1 VVDAVPGP
9 GSLAGRDQELAA
21 LRGWRAEALAG
32 GGRLVVLTGPP
43 GIGKTR
49 LAEELAGSARRDG
62 QRVLWGRAVEERGAP
77 PLWPWRRILNAA
89 GVDEEDHLVGD
100 GGSDSAR
107 SDDLAAARFRAA
119 AAAADAVT
127 GAARAADLLVVL
139 EDLQW
144 ADHASLFLLRELAA
158 ELPGSRLLV
167 LATCREGA
175 GDPWRAS
182 MADLA
187 RLPGVQTLRLAPLSE
202 TAVAGLLRA
211 AGVTPDPEL
220 ARFVHARS
228 EGNALYVTTLA
239 RVLAAQ
245 PGAAADA
252 DAVARIAAGSA
263 EVGQLVA
270 SLLRDLDD
278 GARALLAAAS
288 VLGAEFDSGLAAAVA
303 GTAAAVAGPSQ
314 DPAGPLSAAQ
324 IRGLVTRQPDRPGSW
339 WFTHALVRDGIYA
352 SLGEDQRI
360 ALHAAAAAALEPLA
374 RHAPERGGEVAAHL
388 LRAAP
393 DQATL
398 RRAAGWAATAAQA
411 ATAALAFEDAVRYLA
426 TALTA
431 AQSAEVA
438 GAERAELLI
447 ELATAE
453 YRAGQ
458 LAASL
463 QHAVAAADTAER
475 DGRLDLVADAALVVR
490 GVGHTPVALTLL
502 GLCDR
507 ALADDRCPAARRA
520 RLLAQ
525 RASALAELGDLDA
538 AAAGSAAAMT
548 AAAAAGDPAA
558 ELDAIRARVAALSA
572 PQHRA
577 ERLRLGTRA
586 VELATPAGQPLAAV
600 LGRVWRIDAAYQL
613 LNLEAVDA
621 EIAQIA
627 QLADSTRL
635 PLARWHL
642 LRQQASRA
650 ALAGQ
655 LAVAR
660 DRSAEAR
667 QLAFRIQDPSGAGLS
682 YVFAVWL
689 AVLRGDAG
697 EIPADFFDVTAAAP
711 PIPIVRAPLARA
723 LFVVGRTDE
732 AQAVYETLRQLPAA
746 GDKDTRTLGALTQ
759 LMDLIIAFRDS
770 EMARATYDLIHA
782 HVNDSGA
789 TGTGL
794 VFLSGS
800 AHWPLGR
807 LAALLDRTEQAL
819 GHFAAAVTIDTR
831 LGARPLVA
839 LVRLDWAGALRT
851 RAARGD
857 YAQARLLAWQA
868 AIEARRL
875 DMPGPAGR
883 AEQLVHD
890 LDQAIKAGDPLTPRE
905 REIAEL
911 VSAGITNRAIA
922 TQLVLSER
930 TVEGHVR
937 NILAKLQLTNRT
949 ELAARTLRS
958 PHP

>member
-1 VVDAVPGP
+1 MVDAAPVP

-77 PLWPWRRILNAA
+77 PLWPWRRILNAV
-89 GVDEEDHLVGD
+89 GVGEEDHLVGD
-100 GGSDSAR
+100 RSSGGVR
-107 SDDLAAARFRAA
+107 SEDLAAARFLAA

-144 ADHASLFLLRELAA
+144 ADHASLFLLREVAA

-167 LATCREGA
+167 LATCRDTA
-175 GDPWRAS
+175 VDPWRTS
-182 MADLA
+182 IADLA
-187 RLPGVQTLRLAPLSE
+187 RLPGVQILRLASLSE
-202 TAVAGLLRA
+202 SAVAGMLRA
-211 AGVTPDPEL
+211 VGVTTDPEL

-228 EGNALYVTTLA
+228 EGNPLYVTTLA

-245 PGAAADA
+245 PGAAADP
-252 DAVARIAAGSA
+252 DAVVRIAAGSA
-263 EVGQLVA
+263 EVSHLVA
-270 SLLRDLDD
+270 SLLRGLDQ
-278 GARALLAAAS
+278 GACALLAAAS
-288 VLGAEFDSGLAAAVA
+288 VLGADFDSGLAAAVA
-303 GTAAAVAGPSQ
+303 GTGQDAGVA
-314 DPAGPLSAAQ
+314 LSAAETC
-324 IRGLVTRQPDRPGSW
+324 GLVTRQPDRPGSW

-352 SLGEDQRI
+352 SLGGDQRI

-374 RHAPERGGEVAAHL
+374 AHAPERGGEIAAHL
-388 LRAAP
+388 LRGAP
-393 DQATL
+393 DPSTL
-398 RRAAGWAATAAQA
+398 LRAAGWAATAAAA
-411 ATAALAFEDAVRYLA
+411 ATSALAFEDAVRYLA

-431 AQSAEVA
+431 AESADVG

-463 QHAVAAADTAER
+463 RHAVAAADTAER
-475 DGRLDLVADAALVVR
+475 DGRLDLVAGAALVVR
-490 GVGHTPVALTLL
+490 GIGHTPVAVTLL

-507 ALADDRCPAARRA
+507 ALADDGCPPALRA

-525 RASALAELGDLDA
+525 RASALAELGDLEA
-538 AAAGSAAAMT
+538 AAAGSAAAM
-548 AAAAAGDPAA
+548 AAAAAVGDPAA

-586 VELATPAGQPLAAV
+586 VELAAPAGQPLAAV

-627 QLADSTRL
+627 QLAESTRL

-655 LAVAR
+655 LDIAR
-660 DRSAEAR
+660 DRSNEAR
-667 QLAFRIQDPSGAGLS
+667 RLAFRIQDPSGAGLS

-689 AVLRGDAG
+689 AVLRGDAR
-697 EIPADFFDVTAAAP
+697 EIPADFFDAAAAAP

-723 LFVVGRTDE
+723 LFAVGRTDE
-732 AQAVYETLRQLPAA
+732 AQAVYETLRHLPAA
-746 GDKDTRTLGALTQ
+746 GDKDIRTLGALTQ

-770 EMARATYDLIHA
+770 EMAQATYDLIHS

-807 LAALLDRTEQAL
+807 LAALVGRTEDAL

-831 LGARPLVA
+831 LGARPLVT
-839 LVRLDWAGALRT
+839 LTRLDWAGSLRT

-857 YAQARLLAWQA
+857 YPQARLLAWQA
-868 AIEARRL
+868 AAEARRL

-883 AEQLVHD
+883 AEQLVND
-890 LDQAIKAGDPLTPRE
+890 LDQAIRSGDPLTPRE
-905 REIAEL
+905 REIAGL
-911 VSAGITNRAIA
+911 VSAGITNLAIA

-937 NILAKLQLTNRT
+937 SILAKLQLTNRT
-949 ELAARTLRS
+949 ELAAWTLRNPGS
-958 PHP
+958 

>member
-1 VVDAVPGP
+1 MDAVPGP
-9 GSLAGRDQELAA
+9 GSLTGRDQELAV

-32 GGRLVVLTGPP
+32 RGGLVVLTGPP

-49 LAEELAGSARRDG
+49 LAEELADSARRNG

-77 PLWPWRRILNAA
+77 PLWPWRRILKAV
-89 GVDEEDHLVGD
+89 GVDDDNRLI
-100 GGSDSAR
+100 GGGQSDSAR
-107 SDDLAAARFRAA
+107 SEDLVAARFRAA
-119 AAAADAVT
+119 ASAADAVT

-175 GDPWRAS
+175 GEPWRTS

-187 RLPGVQTLRLAPLSE
+187 RLPGVHTLRLAPLTE

-211 AGVTPDPEL
+211 AGVTTDPEL
-220 ARFVHARS
+220 ARLVHARS

-245 PGAAADA
+245 PGAAGDP

-263 EVGQLVA
+263 EVSHLVT
-270 SLLRDLDD
+270 SLLRDLGDA
-278 GARALLAAAS
+278 ARALLAAAS
-288 VLGAEFDSGLAAAVA
+288 VLGADFDSGLAAAVA
-303 GTAAAVAGPSQ
+303 GTSQDTASALAAAEAC
-314 DPAGPLSAAQ
+314 
-324 IRGLVTRQPDRPGSW
+324 GLVTRQPDRPGSW

-360 ALHAAAAAALEPLA
+360 ALHAAAATALEPLA
-374 RHAPERGGEVAAHL
+374 RQAQERGGEIAAHL
-388 LRAAP
+388 LRARP

-398 RRAAGWAATAAQA
+398 RRAASWAATAAA
-411 ATAALAFEDAVRYLA
+411 SATSALAFEDAVRYLA
-426 TALTA
+426 TALSA
-431 AQSAEVA
+431 AQNA
-438 GAERAELLI
+438 GVSEAERAELLI

-453 YRAGQ
+453 YRAGK

-463 QHAVAAADTAER
+463 QHAVTAADAAER

-490 GVGHTPVALTLL
+490 GIGHAPVAVTLL

-507 ALADDRCPAARRA
+507 ALADSGAPAARRT

-525 RASALAELGDLDA
+525 RASALAELGDLEA
-538 AAAGSAAAMT
+538 AAAGSAAAM
-548 AAAAAGDPAA
+548 AAAAVACDPAA

-621 EIAQIA
+621 EIAQLA
-627 QLADSTRL
+627 QLAESTRL

-660 DRSAEAR
+660 DRSAQAR
-667 QLAFRIQDPSGAGLS
+667 RLAFRIQDPSGAGLS
-682 YVFAVWL
+682 YVFAIWL

-697 EIPADFFDVTAAAP
+697 EIPADFFDAAAAAP

-723 LFVVGRTDE
+723 LFAVGRTDE
-732 AQAVYETLRQLPAA
+732 AQAIYETLRQLPAA
-746 GDKDTRTLGALTQ
+746 GDQDIRTFGALTQ

-770 EMARATYDLIHA
+770 EMAQATYDLIHS
-782 HVNDSGA
+782 HLMDSGA
-789 TGTGL
+789 TGSGL

-807 LAALLDRTEQAL
+807 LAALLGRTEDAL

-839 LVRLDWAGALRT
+839 LARLDWAGTLRT

-857 YAQARLLAWQA
+857 YPQARTLAWQA
-868 AIEARRL
+868 ATEARRL

-883 AEQLVHD
+883 AEHLVND
-890 LDQAIKAGDPLTPRE
+890 LEQAIKAGDPLTPRE

-922 TQLVLSER
+922 AQLVLSER

-937 NILAKLQLTNRT
+937 SILAKLQLANRT
-949 ELAARTLRS
+949 ELAAWALRS
-958 PHP
+958 PGP